1 MFTLFPE
8 RSDDLL
14 DTAAL
19 PPTENTE
26 LNYRTRH
33 LTSGQEWRLI
43 GLLLFGS
50 LPAMLTLSFVI
61 HFLCSAIP
69 RLGDVLISLSMTYG
83 GWLCIRRLTGALQR
97 CELLVGYGL
106 LAGSMGGIA
115 WELARQLQMWSFEM
129 ALATAWFTSCMIAR
143 QAAAWIVVRARRHWR
158 WLLKPPS

>member
-26 LNYRTRH
+26 LNYRTRP

-61 HFLCSAIP
+61 HSLCSAIRNYSNRKGRFTRGQETGIVSSRRP
-69 RLGDVLISLSMTYG
+69 TDAKRLRFVV
-83 GWLCIRRLTGALQR
+83 AKA
-97 CELLVGYGL
+97 GL
-106 LAGSMGGIA
+106 LS
-115 WELARQLQMWSFEM
+115 ER
-129 ALATAWFTSCMIAR
+129 
-143 QAAAWIVVRARRHWR
+143 
-158 WLLKPPS
+158 